1 MLTVM
6 AFMVLINDECDD
18 FHEHDDDEQARG
30 LFRRLS
36 IATNLSAAS
45 SNTRSSSESSEHLII
60 GTLSDHLHHLQ
71 PTATQGHHLCPH
83 IKTVIAYF
91 VGREETL
98 RKRDKVPD
106 NREVEIIN
114 KWKELDTVHVMKMR
128 IFILLQ
134 FKQIDKYLNIRFKI
148 YIKFKI
154 NITLTFSF

>member
-1 MLTVM
+1 MLIVM
-6 AFMVLINDECDD
+6 AFMVLINDDD
-18 FHEHDDDEQARG
+18 FREYDDDEQARG

-45 SNTRSSSESSEHLII
+45 SNTRSSSDLVIIWSSDHLIWSYDHLII
-60 GTLSDHLHHLQ
+60 IIQLFKVIIFALISIG
-71 PTATQGHHLCPH
+71 
-83 IKTVIAYF
+83 KTVIAYF

-134 FKQIDKYLNIRFKI
+134 FKQIDKYLNIRFKSVI
-148 YIKFKI
+148 YMK
-154 NITLTFSF
+154 NISIT